1 MQKNALICTKAMG
14 VHNAIL
20 RAAVSTHA
28 GHVIEQEGDSWSV
41 AFHRPVEAVA
51 FCLQVKLQIVD
62 GLLISPCLTA
72 VYVLLERS
80 SALHVLPTDLSQL
93 SSQQSV
99 QVIQVIIMNLP
110 WILSKH
116 AACFQPSI
124 S

>member
-51 FCLQVKLQIVD
+51 FCLQVIVQD
-62 GLLISPCLTA
+62 
-72 VYVLLERS
+72 V
-80 SALHVLPTDLSQL
+80 
-93 SSQQSV
+93 
-99 QVIQVIIMNLP
+99 N
-110 WILSKH
+110 ILY
-116 AACFQPSI
+116 Q
-124 S
+124 